1 MAAPSL
7 VEVSNMKVW
16 NLHRHY
22 FNNRQMYVL
31 QGRGIAAAIRVML
44 QKAAAA
50 AHTQPASATV
60 SEDDIAASFRVWLL
74 NDKNWTAYLAKKSHM
89 THAVV
94 VTMTDTMARFIA
106 WEAYVDITK

>member
-1 MAAPSL
+1 MAAPSIT
-7 VEVSNMKVW
+7 EISNMKVW
-16 NLHRHY
+16 SLHKHY

-31 QGRGIAAAIRVML
+31 QGRGIVAAIQVML
-44 QKAAAA
+44 QKAAAQ
-50 AHTQPASATV
+50 TQPASATV

-74 NDKNWTAYLAKKSHM
+74 NNRNWTAYLAKKSHM
-89 THAVV
+89 THAVL